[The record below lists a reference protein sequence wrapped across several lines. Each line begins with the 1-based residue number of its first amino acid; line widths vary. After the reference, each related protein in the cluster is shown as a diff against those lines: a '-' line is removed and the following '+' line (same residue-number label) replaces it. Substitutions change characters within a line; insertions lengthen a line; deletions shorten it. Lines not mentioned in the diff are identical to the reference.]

1 MSFFRSTK
9 PTNRPQPNFD
19 SERAQ
24 NIAAQA
30 MRHIMNE
37 EEDSTSSG
45 ATHQPAKPKP
55 VVPDFDD
62 LLPGFEPVDGYTPK
76 SKTFFSP
83 SNGQTDLT
91 GNPSVREPQGE
102 MFADEDDE
110 DENNVFIPKT
120 NSNKEDTDDMAMSNM
135 AVLSESTE
143 IKGDINVKGD
153 MRICGVVRG
162 MVVSDGDIIVSGGEV
177 DGDVKAKNI
186 TLEAGSVVK
195 GNLHA
200 SGIAK
205 LNGTVDGNVTAH
217 DLKLCNG
224 SILKSATIKAGT
236 LSSEGNV
243 TIESKAL
250 RIGAEDTTPADTP
263 EEAPAAVK
271 GTLIS

>member
-9 PTNRPQPNFD
+9 PTNRPQHNFD

-76 SKTFFSP
+76 PKTFFSP

-102 MFADEDDE
+102 MFAEEDDE
-110 DENNVFIPKT
+110 DENNVSFPKPVPT
-120 NSNKEDTDDMAMSNM
+120 R
-135 AVLSESTE
+135 
-143 IKGDINVKGD
+143 
-153 MRICGVVRG
+153 RIQ
-162 MVVSDGDIIVSGGEV
+162 
-177 DGDVKAKNI
+177 
-186 TLEAGSVVK
+186 
-195 GNLHA
+195 
-200 SGIAK
+200 
-205 LNGTVDGNVTAH
+205 
-217 DLKLCNG
+217 
-224 SILKSATIKAGT
+224 TIWQ
-236 LSSEGNV
+236 
-243 TIESKAL
+243 
-250 RIGAEDTTPADTP
+250 
-263 EEAPAAVK
+263 
-271 GTLIS
+271 

>member
-9 PTNRPQPNFD
+9 PTNRPQHNFD

-76 SKTFFSP
+76 PKTFFSP

-110 DENNVFIPKT
+110 DEELEKFRQEAAHDRTDNFDPLDAVATLTKAVEDALIWEEIRKYRQQ
-120 NSNKEDTDDMAMSNM
+120 SLKEDEVAVAMNAINLKGSAKTMTFLLAAFIVGGRTALTEYDDIMQEET
-135 AVLSESTE
+135 VTE
-143 IKGDINVKGD
+143 HDVIAIKEELE
-153 MRICGVVRG
+153 R
-162 MVVSDGDIIVSGGEV
+162 V
-177 DGDVKAKNI
+177 DGFPPLTHDR
-186 TLEAGSVVK
+186 
-195 GNLHA
+195 
-200 SGIAK
+200 GIPQ
-205 LNGTVDGNVTAH
+205 NT
-217 DLKLCNG
+217 
-224 SILKSATIKAGT
+224 
-236 LSSEGNV
+236 
-243 TIESKAL
+243 
-250 RIGAEDTTPADTP
+250 
-263 EEAPAAVK
+263 
-271 GTLIS
+271 

>member
-9 PTNRPQPNFD
+9 PTNRPQANFD

-120 NSNKEDTDDMAMSNM
+120 NSHKEDTDDMAMSNM

-250 RIGAEDTTPADTP
+250 RIGAEDTAPDDTP
-263 EEAPAAVK
+263 EEAPAAV
-271 GTLIS
+271 